1 VAFGFAGHMP
11 GTRMFEVSRH
21 SLIALV
27 ILRQLKAQ
35 LSSGIIAWIRVDIIR
50 SADRLTRE
58 GEEQVLYHH

>member
-1 VAFGFAGHMP
+1 
-11 GTRMFEVSRH
+11 MFEVSRH